1 MSTLQDRSVSTHTGT
16 TDVRHLDI
24 GAWFSRGM
32 AAGTTAG
39 VGFILANMWYAV
51 AHDKP
56 PVAPFLAISTI
67 FHGSDMPAQDP
78 AAIPADAVA
87 GLVLHL
93 GLSILFGIG
102 FAILLALI
110 PRLRH
115 PLPLVVAALVY
126 GLALYVVNFQI
137 LGRTLFPFFTNPAGP
152 NQLLELI
159 VHPLIFGLLLVPFF
173 LGYPERSKG

>member
-1 MSTLQDRSVSTHTGT
+1 MRS
-16 TDVRHLDI
+16 LDI
-24 GAWFSRGM
+24 GSRSRGM

-39 VGFILANMWYAV
+39 IGFILANMWYAV

-56 PVAPFLAISTI
+56 PVAPFMAISTI
-67 FHGSDMPAQDP
+67 FHGADAPTQDP
-78 AAIPADAVA
+78 AAVPADVVA

-102 FAILLALI
+102 FAILLGI
-110 PRLRH
+110 VPMPRR
-115 PLPLVVAALVY
+115 PLPLVVAALAY

-137 LGRTLFPFFTNPAGP
+137 FGRTLFPFFSNPAGP
-152 NQLLELI
+152 SQGFEII

-173 LGYPERSKG
+173 LGRAKGSTE